1 MRIYF
6 FFRLDYFVRKYAVL
20 SVIALAACTSP
31 DREIR
36 EHPGYF
42 DIVFQRVDSIGLHSA
57 EAALAY
63 LETAYAAFPHPTDVD
78 LFRKYAYKHVYLI
91 GRKKDLEQAM
101 VYADSMLYAMRDRT
115 VQQRYPLY
123 YGRALL
129 AKGDVLRDQ
138 KKYNDAYPYYYLG
151 REVIQKLH
159 DTCTYN
165 EYASRLALVYY
176 RQGKFSEAARYF
188 IETFQRLSYCD
199 TNSFRIF
206 YARQGTLD
214 NVALSYERAGETDH
228 ALAFYD
234 STLRFIDK
242 CGAKFLHIQEC
253 RNGIDAAIGVVYG
266 NKGNIL
272 LKLGDTLGAET
283 LYRKSIDINLSG
295 KDEKVDA
302 QLTMAKLAGLY
313 LAGNRLAD
321 ARNVLQ
327 EMRASL
333 DKVPGVDVELRWLH
347 LQWQYY
353 EKTGKPGPAY
363 ATLRSYTKLKDSLNT
378 ATVTPPV
385 ADIRTEFERMAR
397 EYQLEVLKKNDELKT
412 AYLIIMIFLSIS
424 FILIALMIWQNWKKS
439 RKHVE
444 VLKRLNQEIVTQHE
458 NIKRSLASLEQSQQ
472 DNSRIMKIVA
482 HDLRSPVGAIHAMSE
497 LMLDTGEPE
506 EKDAELLE
514 LIRSSSARAMNLIS
528 DLLVLDTSMQ
538 GLEKEIVE
546 IHVALKYCVDLLQ
559 LKATEKKQCLI
570 LNVEPVKVM
579 AYRDK
584 IWRVFSNLIN
594 NAIKFSPEGSS
605 IVIALKRQNGTVRI
619 SVQDEGIGIPQHLRD
634 KIFSLSAEVKRKGTK
649 GEESFGLGLSISKQI
664 IEAHDGKIWFE
675 TEVGKGTTFHI
686 EMKASA

>member
-1 MRIYF
+1 MRIH
-6 FFRLDYFVRKYAVL
+6 LL

-31 DREIR
+31 DREIL

-42 DIVFQRVDSIGLHSA
+42 DTVFHRADSIGLHDT
-57 EAALAY
+57 EASLAY
-63 LETAYAAFPHPTDVD
+63 LETAYATFPRSTNVD
-78 LFRKYAYKHVYLI
+78 LFRKYEYKHMYLI
-91 GRKKDLEQAM
+91 SKKKDLDQAM
-101 VYADSMLYAMRDRT
+101 VYADSMLYVLRDKA
-115 VQQRYPLY
+115 VQERYPLY

-129 AKGDVLRDQ
+129 ARGDVLRDQ
-138 KKYNDAYPYYYLG
+138 KKYNDAYPYYYRG

-159 DTCTYN
+159 DTCLYH

-199 TNSFRIF
+199 TGSFSTF
-206 YARQGTLD
+206 YTRQGTLD
-214 NVALSYERAGETDH
+214 NIALSYERAGETDH

-242 CGAKFLHIQEC
+242 YGAKFLHVPEY

-313 LAGNRLAD
+313 LASNRLAG

-333 DKVPGVDVELRWLH
+333 DKVPGTDIELRWLH

-353 EKTGKPGPAY
+353 EKAGKPGPAY
-363 ATLRSYTKLKDSLNT
+363 ATLISYTKLKDSLNT
-378 ATVTPPV
+378 VAITPPV

-397 EYQLEVLKKNDELKT
+397 EYQLEVLKKNNELKT
-412 AYLIIMIFLSIS
+412 AYLIIMIFLSVS
-424 FILIALMIWQNWKKS
+424 LVLIALMIWQNWKKS
-439 RKHVE
+439 RRHVE
-444 VLKRLNQEIVTQHE
+444 DLKRLNQQIVTQHE

-497 LMLDTGEPE
+497 LMLDKGQPE
-506 EKDAELLE
+506 ERDAELLE
-514 LIRSSSARAMNLIS
+514 LIHSSSARAMNLIS

-559 LKATEKKQCLI
+559 LKATEKNQCLI
-570 LNVEPVKVM
+570 LHVEPVQVL

-594 NAIKFSPEGSS
+594 NAIKFSPEGAS

-619 SVQDEGIGIPQHLRD
+619 SVQDEGIGIPQNLRD
-634 KIFSLSAEVKRKGTK
+634 KIFSLSAEAKRKGTK